1 MLSRLPAKAR
11 RGVGIRTFTDIFCLP
26 APSSCASDFSSH
38 PHDLNLLLRE
48 SRSILRKLPGAH
60 FLRSAFFHAHDNIA
74 VPRPGVLAI
83 ILAGPRWMVGVRMI
97 PADHFQ
103 PVHLCPSF
111 FCLAHIICGY
121 RKTVARRIL
130 APIDE
135 RQ

>member
-1 MLSRLPAKAR
+1 M
-11 RGVGIRTFTDIFCLP
+11 RTFTAIFCLP

-48 SRSILRKLPGAH
+48 SRPILRKLPGAH

-74 VPRPGVLAI
+74 VPRPRVLAI
-83 ILAGPRWMVGVRMI
+83 IFAGARWMVGVRMI
-97 PADHFQ
+97 PAHYLAPLFACGSLDIYDFFGDH
-103 PVHLCPSF
+103 
-111 FCLAHIICGY
+111 
-121 RKTVARRIL
+121 RETVARRIL